1 MRFARAFQPR
11 TPRIRISISLYRR
24 TIVSAAAY
32 ASLIVSSFLR
42 DTILYI
48 YFFFFSL
55 FSVSFFSLSLFF
67 FSFLFTEFTK
77 SRSGLRAE
85 FLELA
90 FLIRTR
96 VFFYN
101 SLLIIKNRIPF
112 PLLVFRF
119 FFRKIER

>member
-48 YFFFFSL
+48 YIYIFFFSL
-55 FSVSFFSLSLFF
+55 FSVSFFSFFF
-67 FSFLFTEFTK
+67 FSPSSESPEVVYEQNF
-77 SRSGLRAE
+77 
-85 FLELA
+85 
-90 FLIRTR
+90 
-96 VFFYN
+96 
-101 SLLIIKNRIPF
+101 
-112 PLLVFRF
+112 
-119 FFRKIER
+119 

>member
-55 FSVSFFSLSLFF
+55 FSISFFSFF
-67 FSFLFTEFTK
+67 FLFIEFRK

-90 FLIRTR
+90 FFIHNK

-101 SLLIIKNRIPF
+101 FLLIIKNCIPF
-112 PLLVFRF
+112 LLLISF
-119 FFRKIER
+119 KKSNDNCKYD

>member
-55 FSVSFFSLSLFF
+55 FSVSFFSLSLSFF
-67 FSFLFTEFTK
+67 FLFFSPSSQSPEVVYEQNF
-77 SRSGLRAE
+77 
-85 FLELA
+85 
-90 FLIRTR
+90 
-96 VFFYN
+96 
-101 SLLIIKNRIPF
+101 
-112 PLLVFRF
+112 
-119 FFRKIER
+119 

>member
-48 YFFFFSL
+48 YIFFS
-55 FSVSFFSLSLFF
+55 FPSFPFLSSLFF
-67 FSFLFTEFTK
+67 SFHRVQKVPKWFTSRIFRASFSYSYK
-77 SRSGLRAE
+77 S
-85 FLELA
+85 F
-90 FLIRTR
+90 
-96 VFFYN
+96 FFYN
-101 SLLIIKNRIPF
+101 SLLIIKNCILF
-112 PLLVFRF
+112 LLFVSF
-119 FFRKIER
+119 FLSKNRMIIVYD

>member
-48 YFFFFSL
+48 YFFFFS
-55 FSVSFFSLSLFF
+55 FHRVHKVPKWFTSRIFRASFPYSYESFFL
-67 FSFLFTEFTK
+67 
-77 SRSGLRAE
+77 
-85 FLELA
+85 
-90 FLIRTR
+90 
-96 VFFYN
+96 
-101 SLLIIKNRIPF
+101 
-112 PLLVFRF
+112 
-119 FFRKIER
+119 